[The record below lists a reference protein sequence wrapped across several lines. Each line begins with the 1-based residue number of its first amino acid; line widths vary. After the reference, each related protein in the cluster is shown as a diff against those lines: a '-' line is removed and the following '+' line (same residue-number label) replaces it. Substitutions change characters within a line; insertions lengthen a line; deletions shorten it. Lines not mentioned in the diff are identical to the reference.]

1 MSDLPTTS
9 KGKIAR
15 LTARLRE
22 AVNRRLHDGETAGQ
36 ILPWLNA
43 QPDAIKMAEIHFFGE
58 PVSPQ
63 NLSAWRMGG
72 WQKWLAD
79 LEETENTKTLAAF
92 ASKLASAAGG
102 DMAAGA
108 KAIAAGKIL
117 ARLQALGDDADLE
130 TVLALTKATQ
140 ALHSA
145 EIDTKKLAQAERALV
160 QKQQALNL
168 LEAKFELETVKK
180 FMDWYADERAKRIAE
195 SPDSKEVKMD
205 QLRLLLFGKAPEARP

>member
-43 QPDAIKMAEIHFFGE
+43 QPDAIKMVEIHFAGE
-58 PVSPQ
+58 LVTPQ
-63 NLSAWRMGG
+63 NLSAWRQGG
-72 WQKWLAD
+72 FQRWLQD
-79 LEETENTKTLAAF
+79 LDETENTKTLAAF
-92 ASKLASAAGG
+92 AAKLASAAGG

-117 ARLQALGDDADLE
+117 SRLQSLGDDADME
-130 TVLALTKATQ
+130 TLLALTKATQ
-140 ALHSA
+140 SLHSA
-145 EIDTKKLAQAERALV
+145 DLDTKKLAQTERALV
-160 QKQQALNL
+160 QKQQALDL
-168 LEAKFELETVKK
+168 LESKLELETSKK
-180 FMDWYADERAKRIAE
+180 FLDWYADERAKRIAE
-195 SPDSKEVKMD
+195 SAEPKDVKMD
-205 QLRLLLFGKAPEARP
+205 QLRLLLFGKAPEAQP

>member
-43 QPDAIKMAEIHFFGE
+43 QPDAIKMVEIHFAGE
-58 PVSPQ
+58 LVTPQ
-63 NLSAWRMGG
+63 NLSAWRQGG
-72 WQKWLAD
+72 FQRWLQD
-79 LEETENTKTLAAF
+79 LDETENTKTLAAF
-92 ASKLASAAGG
+92 AAKLASAAGG

-117 ARLQALGDDADLE
+117 SRLQSLGDDADME
-130 TVLALTKATQ
+130 TLLALTKATQ
-140 ALHSA
+140 SLHSA
-145 EIDTKKLAQAERALV
+145 DIDTKKLAQTERALV
-160 QKQQALNL
+160 QKQQALDL
-168 LEAKFELETVKK
+168 LESKFELETSKK
-180 FMDWYADERAKRIAE
+180 FLDWYADERAKRIAE
-195 SPDSKEVKMD
+195 SAEPKDVKMD
-205 QLRLLLFGKAPEARP
+205 QLRLLLFGKAPEAQP

>member
-43 QPDAIKMAEIHFFGE
+43 QPDAIKMAEIHFSGE
-58 PVSPQ
+58 LITPQ
-63 NLSAWRMGG
+63 NLSAWRQGG
-72 WQKWLAD
+72 FQRWLQD
-79 LEETENTKTLAAF
+79 LDETENTKTLAAF
-92 ASKLASAAGG
+92 AAKLASAAGG

-117 ARLQALGDDADLE
+117 SRLQSLGDDADME
-130 TVLALTKATQ
+130 TLLALTKATRS
-140 ALHSA
+140 LHSA
-145 EIDTKKLAQAERALV
+145 DIDTKKLAQTERALV
-160 QKQQALNL
+160 QKQQALDL
-168 LEAKFELETVKK
+168 LESKFELETSKK
-180 FMDWYADERAKRIAE
+180 FLDWYADERAKRIAE
-195 SPDSKEVKMD
+195 SAEPKDVKMD
-205 QLRLLLFGKAPEARP
+205 QLRLLLFGKAPEAQP

>member
-43 QPDAIKMAEIHFFGE
+43 QPDAIKMAEIHFSGE
-58 PVSPQ
+58 LITPQ
-63 NLSAWRMGG
+63 NLSAWRQGG
-72 WQKWLAD
+72 FQRWLQD
-79 LEETENTKTLAAF
+79 LDETENTKTLAAF
-92 ASKLASAAGG
+92 AAKLASAAGG

-117 ARLQALGDDADLE
+117 SRLQSLGDDADME
-130 TVLALTKATQ
+130 TLLALTKATQ
-140 ALHSA
+140 SLHSA
-145 EIDTKKLAQAERALV
+145 DLDTKKLAQTERALV
-160 QKQQALNL
+160 QKQQALDL
-168 LEAKFELETVKK
+168 LESKFELETSKK
-180 FMDWYADERAKRIAE
+180 FLDWYADERAKRIAE
-195 SPDSKEVKMD
+195 SAEPKDVKMD
-205 QLRLLLFGKAPEARP
+205 QLRLLLFGKAPEAQP

>member
-43 QPDAIKMAEIHFFGE
+43 QPDAIKMVEIHFAGE
-58 PVSPQ
+58 LVTPQ
-63 NLSAWRMGG
+63 NLSAWRQGG
-72 WQKWLAD
+72 FQRWLQD
-79 LEETENTKTLAAF
+79 LDETENTKTLAAF
-92 ASKLASAAGG
+92 AAKLASAAGG

-117 ARLQALGDDADLE
+117 SRLQSLGDDADME
-130 TVLALTKATQ
+130 TLLALTKATQ
-140 ALHSA
+140 SLHSA
-145 EIDTKKLAQAERALV
+145 DLDTKKLAQTERALV
-160 QKQQALNL
+160 QKQQALDL
-168 LEAKFELETVKK
+168 LESKFELETSKK
-180 FMDWYADERAKRIAE
+180 FLDWYADERAKRIAE
-195 SPDSKEVKMD
+195 SAEPKDVKMD
-205 QLRLLLFGKAPEARP
+205 QLRLLLFGKAPEVQP

>member
-43 QPDAIKMAEIHFFGE
+43 QPDAIKMVEIHFAGE
-58 PVSPQ
+58 LVTPQ
-63 NLSAWRMGG
+63 NLSAWRQGG
-72 WQKWLAD
+72 FQRWLQD
-79 LEETENTKTLAAF
+79 LDETEHTKTLAAF
-92 ASKLASAAGG
+92 AAKLASAAGG

-117 ARLQALGDDADLE
+117 SRLQSLGDDADME
-130 TVLALTKATQ
+130 TLLALTKATQ
-140 ALHSA
+140 SLHSA
-145 EIDTKKLAQAERALV
+145 DIDTKKLAQAERALV
-160 QKQQALNL
+160 QKQQALDL
-168 LEAKFELETVKK
+168 LESKFELETSKK
-180 FMDWYADERAKRIAE
+180 FLDWYADERAKRIAE
-195 SPDSKEVKMD
+195 SAEPKDVKMD
-205 QLRLLLFGKAPEARP
+205 QLRLLLFGKAPEAQP

>member
-43 QPDAIKMAEIHFFGE
+43 QPDTIKMVEIHFAGE
-58 PVSPQ
+58 LVTPQ
-63 NLSAWRMGG
+63 NLSAWRQGG
-72 WQKWLAD
+72 FQRWLQD
-79 LEETENTKTLAAF
+79 LDETENTKTLATF
-92 ASKLASAAGG
+92 AAKLASAAGG

-117 ARLQALGDDADLE
+117 SRLQGLGDDADME
-130 TVLALTKATQ
+130 TLLALTKATQ

-145 EIDTKKLAQAERALV
+145 DLDTKKLAQTERALV
-160 QKQQALNL
+160 QKQQALDL
-168 LEAKFELETVKK
+168 LETKFELETSKK
-180 FMDWYADERAKRIAE
+180 FLEWYADERAKRIAE
-195 SPDSKEVKMD
+195 SPDAKEVKMD
-205 QLRLLLFGKAPEARP
+205 QLRLLLFGKAPEAHP

>member
-43 QPDAIKMAEIHFFGE
+43 QPDAIKMVEIHFAGE
-58 PVSPQ
+58 LVTPQ
-63 NLSAWRMGG
+63 NLSAWRQGG
-72 WQKWLAD
+72 FQRWLQD
-79 LEETENTKTLAAF
+79 LDETENTKTLAAF
-92 ASKLASAAGG
+92 AAKLASAAGG

-117 ARLQALGDDADLE
+117 SRLQSLGDDADME
-130 TVLALTKATQ
+130 TLLALTKATQ
-140 ALHSA
+140 SLHSA
-145 EIDTKKLAQAERALV
+145 DLDTKKLAQTERALV
-160 QKQQALNL
+160 QKQQALDL
-168 LEAKFELETVKK
+168 LESKFELETSKK
-180 FMDWYADERAKRIAE
+180 FLDWYADERAKRIAE
-195 SPDSKEVKMD
+195 SAEPKDVKMD
-205 QLRLLLFGKAPEARP
+205 QLRLLLFGKAPEAQP